1 MDVPTAL
8 QQVANQAVSHRHIA
22 RGLNEST
29 RALDQRKAV
38 LCLLAS
44 NCNESNYITL
54 IEALC
59 TDHQIPLIKVDDN
72 QVLGQWVGLCKL
84 DEDGEPKKVVK
95 CSCAVI
101 TAWGPE
107 TEAQTFIKNHISSSL

>member
-8 QQVANQAVSHRHIA
+8 QQFCKQSVAARAVA
-22 RGLNEST
+22 RGLNEAA

-38 LCLLAS
+38 VCLLAS
-44 NCNESNYITL
+44 NCNEDNYVKL

-59 TDHQIPLIKVDDN
+59 SEHQIPLVKVDDN
-72 QVLGQWVGLCKL
+72 AVLGQWVGLCKY
-84 DEDGEPKKVVK
+84 DEDGEPKKIVK

-101 TAWGPE
+101 TSWSQE
-107 TEAQTFIKNHISSSL
+107 TEAQTTIKGHIASL

>member
-1 MDVPTAL
+1 MDVATAL
-8 QQVANQAVSHRHIA
+8 QEFAKQSTASRHIA
-22 RGLNEST
+22 RGLNESA

-44 NCNESNYITL
+44 NCNEANYIKL

-59 TDHQIPLIKVDDN
+59 SEHQIPLIKVDDN
-72 QVLGQWVGLCKL
+72 QVLGQWVGLCKY
-84 DEDGEPKKVVK
+84 DEDGEAKKIVK

-101 TAWGPE
+101 TAWGQD
-107 TEAQTFIKNHISSSL
+107 TEAQTVIKGHIASL